1 MSEFKVCS
9 LFSGIGGFERGLS
22 RVGFEPIL
30 MCENDPA
37 AQAVLKSKFPD
48 CDLQIDVRKI
58 SKMPSCDVLTA
69 GWPCQD
75 LSQAGKTAG
84 FRGAQSGL
92 VSEVFR
98 LIRASKR
105 KPQFI
110 ILENVAFA
118 LHLDSGN
125 AVKRVTG
132 ALEELGYNW
141 AYRILDTRGFGLP
154 QRRRRLFIVGALRID
169 PRQILFDGSANDC
182 VTTSNIAQH
191 VGFYWTEGNRGLGWS
206 PEAVPPLKGGS
217 SFSIPSP
224 PAIWQR
230 SSSSFFAPSITDAE
244 RLQGFP
250 KNWTIAAAE
259 TEAGPKSRWRLVG
272 NAVSVPVIEWLG
284 KRIEYV
290 LGYESSDK
298 KYEFQ
303 VTKSKSPNLGF
314 GGPKNR
320 AEYHA
325 IKSEWPSR
333 QKLVALTEFKMT
345 GLVPLSQRAAAGFLR
360 RFKESSLKKDPDF
373 LRDLER
379 YA

>member
-1 MSEFKVCS
+1 MSALKVSS

-22 RVGFEPIL
+22 RAGFEPIL
-30 MCENDPA
+30 MCENDLA
-37 AQAVLKSKFPD
+37 AQAVLRARFPD
-48 CDLQIDVRKI
+48 CDLHVDIREI
-58 SKMPSCDVLTA
+58 SKLPNSDVITA

-84 FRGAQSGL
+84 FIGARSGL
-92 VSEVFR
+92 ISEVFR
-98 LIRASKR
+98 LVQSSRK

-125 AVKRVTG
+125 AIKRVTK

-154 QRRRRLFIVGALRID
+154 QRRRRLFIVGALRED
-169 PRQILFDGSANDC
+169 PRRILFDGIANAC
-182 VTTSNIAQH
+182 AASLEEPQH

-230 SSSSFFAPSITDAE
+230 QSASFFAPSITDAE

-250 KNWTIAAAE
+250 RNWTLPAAE

-284 KRIEYV
+284 KRIKYV
-290 LGYESSDK
+290 VGHDSKNK
-298 KYEFQ
+298 KYDFENS
-303 VTKSKSPNLGF
+303 TSRSPNLGF
-314 GGPKNR
+314 GGPKLS
-320 AEYHA
+320 AEYYA
-325 IKSEWPSR
+325 VKSEWPSR
-333 QKLVALTEFKMT
+333 QKLVALSDFQMT
-345 GLVPLSQRAAAGFLR
+345 DLKPLSERAATGFLK
-360 RFKESSLKKDPDF
+360 RFKQSTLKKDPDF

>member
-22 RVGFEPIL
+22 RTGFEPIL

-37 AQAVLKSKFPD
+37 AQAVLQSKFPD
-48 CDLQIDVRKI
+48 CGLEADVRKI
-58 SKMPSCDVLTA
+58 SKIPYCDVLTA

-84 FRGAQSGL
+84 FSGARSGL

-98 LIRASKR
+98 LIQASKR
-105 KPQFI
+105 KPQFV

-125 AVKRVTG
+125 AVKRVTK

-154 QRRRRLFIVGALRID
+154 QRRRRLFIIGALRED
-169 PRQILFDGSANDC
+169 SRRILFDGIANEC
-182 VTTSNIAQH
+182 TATLERPRQ

-206 PEAVPPLKGGS
+206 PEAIPPLKGGS

-230 SSSSFFAPSITDAE
+230 HSGSFFAPSIADAE

-259 TEAGPKSRWRLVG
+259 TEAGSKSRWRLVG

-284 KRIEYV
+284 RRINYV
-290 LGYESSDK
+290 VGHEAADK

-303 VTKSKSPNLGF
+303 TKKSKSPNLGF
-314 GGPKNR
+314 GGPKIH
-320 AEYHA
+320 AEYYA

-333 QKLVALTEFKMT
+333 QKVVALTDFRMADP
-345 GLVPLSQRAAAGFLR
+345 VPLSQRAAGGFLR

-373 LRDLER
+373 LRDLEQ